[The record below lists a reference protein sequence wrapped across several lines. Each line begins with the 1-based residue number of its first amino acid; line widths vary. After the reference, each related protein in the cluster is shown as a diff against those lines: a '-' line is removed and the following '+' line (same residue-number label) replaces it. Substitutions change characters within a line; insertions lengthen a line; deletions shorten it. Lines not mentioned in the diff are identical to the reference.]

1 MDKAE
6 AAGCSSGLAAS
17 LNGERNMENEI
28 NEIAAALAKAQMEMV
43 GAKKDTTNPFFKSKY
58 ADLASVMAACLP
70 ALNKNGIAVVQPVTA
85 DTVDTML
92 IHSSGQSLKCSV
104 HLRVSKDDMQGL
116 GSAITYARRY
126 GLMSMAGIS
135 PEDDDGNLAT
145 KAPPTPRTISADQF
159 FELTTLIE
167 ETETN
172 LDKFILAYGG
182 TVGETTLDDFPEN
195 LFEKAKKQLQHK
207 KEKMA

>member
-1 MDKAE
+1 MTD
-6 AAGCSSGLAAS
+6 
-17 LNGERNMENEI
+17 EI

-70 ALNKNGIAVVQPVTA
+70 ALNKNGIAVTQPVTN

-104 HLRVSKDDMQGL
+104 HLRVAKDDMQGL

-135 PEDDDGNLAT
+135 PEDDDGNSAS
-145 KAPPTPRTISADQF
+145 KAPPLASVTAEQFTKLNDLIGTTEADEPALLKYFGASSLEQF
-159 FELTTLIE
+159 PA
-167 ETETN
+167 N
-172 LDKFILAYGG
+172 KFDAAVKML
-182 TVGETTLDDFPEN
+182 N
-195 LFEKAKKQLQHK
+195 AKIAQ
-207 KEKMA
+207 KEKPAPIDEIPY